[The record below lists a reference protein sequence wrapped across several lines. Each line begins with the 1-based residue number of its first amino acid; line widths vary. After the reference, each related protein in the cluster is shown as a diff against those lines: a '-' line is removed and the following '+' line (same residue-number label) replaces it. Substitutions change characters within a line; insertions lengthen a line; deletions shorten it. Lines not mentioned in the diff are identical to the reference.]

1 MGTRGESGLW
11 WRGLEDDV
19 LHGADRGVP
28 AEAEGGGSGGGAVVV
43 WGLRLAG
50 LVLAVTLGASV
61 LGGCVGSQ
69 TVSVPEVVGSPP
81 LSVGEVVGPE
91 MEEEVV
97 GKEPTAAPARPR
109 STEVAAEE
117 PEEKASPTV
126 SADDPDTE
134 TEVAVSAPP
143 GVDVVLIVSGYD
155 DSVQV
160 TNAGD
165 GTGRLFVV
173 EKPGRVWI
181 VQFGVELPEPFLDI
195 RDVVGDSGQEQ
206 GLLSMAFHPEFE
218 VNGVFYVNYTDRN
231 GDTVIA
237 RYRAGENQADG
248 ESGLVLLRIDQPF
261 RNHNGGQIAF
271 GPDGYLYVGAGDG
284 GSANDPKGNGQNLDT
299 LLGKMLRFD
308 VSNPDVL
315 AIPPGNPFV
324 GDPAARDEIWAYGLR
339 NPWRFTFDRET
350 GDLYIAD
357 VGQNRLEEVHFVSRA
372 QLDGPALNFGWNT
385 LEGSEC
391 FGRGECDRTGLE
403 EPVAE
408 YGHDQGC
415 SITGGFVYRG
425 QERPEL
431 TGVYLYADWCSGII
445 WGLIPDGRG
454 GWLSGIVGKAEIGIS
469 SFGEDEAGE
478 MYVTGMFTGGLYEV
492 VVATAG

>member
-1 MGTRGESGLW
+1 MTVSQEQI
-11 WRGLEDDV
+11 D
-19 LHGADRGVP
+19 
-28 AEAEGGGSGGGAVVV
+28 AEAQEPVA
-43 WGLRLAG
+43 A
-50 LVLAVTLGASV
+50 ATE
-61 LGGCVGSQ
+61 
-69 TVSVPEVVGSPP
+69 T
-81 LSVGEVVGPE
+81 GELPAPV
-91 MEEEVV
+91 EEVV
-97 GKEPTAAPARPR
+97 GEQATPMPTRPR
-109 STEVAAEE
+109 STAASAEE
-117 PEEKASPTV
+117 TLRATGMPEL
-126 SADDPDTE
+126 SAEEGVTE
-134 TEVAVSAPP
+134 SPP
-143 GVDVVLIVSGYD
+143 GVDVEPIVFGYD
-155 DSVQV
+155 DPVQV

-181 VQFGVELPEPFLDI
+181 VQSRVELPEPFLDI

-206 GLLSMAFHPEFE
+206 GLLSMAFHPDFE
-218 VNGVFYVNYTDRN
+218 SNEVFYVNYTDLSGN
-231 GDTVIA
+231 TAIA
-237 RYRAGENQADG
+237 RYRAGVGDDQADG
-248 ESGLVLLRIDQPF
+248 DSGVVLLRIAQPF

-271 GPDGYLYVGAGDG
+271 GPDGYLYVGTGDG

-308 VSNPDVL
+308 VSDPDVL

-339 NPWRFTFDRET
+339 NPWRFMFDRET

-357 VGQNRLEEVHFVSRA
+357 VGQNRLEEVHFVARA

-385 LEGSEC
+385 LEGSKC

-431 TGVYLYADWCSGII
+431 TGVYLYADWCSGLI
-445 WGLIPDGRG
+445 WALIPDGRG
-454 GWLSGIVGKAEIGIS
+454 GWMSGIVGQAAIGIS

-478 MYVTGMFTGGLYEV
+478 IYVTGMFTGGLYEV

>member
-1 MGTRGESGLW
+1 
-11 WRGLEDDV
+11 
-19 LHGADRGVP
+19 
-28 AEAEGGGSGGGAVVV
+28 
-43 WGLRLAG
+43 LRLAG
-50 LVLAVTLGASV
+50 LVLAVTLGAGV
-61 LGGCVGSQ
+61 LAGCAGSQTPAAGEATAPATGSQ
-69 TVSVPEVVGSPP
+69 TVSVSEVVGSPTV
-81 LSVGEVVGPE
+81 SVGDVADLETA
-91 MEEEVV
+91 EEVV
-97 GKEPTAAPARPR
+97 REEPTATPARAR

-117 PEEKASPTV
+117 SEEKVTPTI
-126 SADDPDTE
+126 SSDDLETK
-134 TEVAVSAPP
+134 TEVPVSAPP
-143 GVDVVLIVSGYD
+143 GVDVESVVFGYD
-155 DSVQV
+155 DPVQV

-195 RDVVGDSGQEQ
+195 RDVVGDFGQEQ
-206 GLLSMAFHPEFE
+206 GLLSMAFHPDFE
-218 VNGVFYVNYTDRN
+218 SNGVFYVDYTDLN
-231 GDTVIA
+231 GNTVIA
-237 RYRAGENQADG
+237 RYRAEENQADG
-248 ESGLVLLRIDQPF
+248 ESGLVLLYIQQPF

-271 GPDGYLYVGAGDG
+271 GPDGYLYVGTGDG

-308 VSNPDVL
+308 VSDPDVL
-315 AIPPGNPFV
+315 AIPPENPFV
-324 GDPAARDEIWAYGLR
+324 GDTAARDEIWAYGLR

-425 QERPEL
+425 QERPGL
-431 TGVYLYADWCSGII
+431 NGVYLYADWCSGII
-445 WGLIPDGRG
+445 WGLIPNGAG

-469 SFGEDEAGE
+469 SFGEDEAAE
-478 MYVTGMFTGGLYEV
+478 MYVTGMFTGALYEV
-492 VVATAG
+492 VVAKAG

>member
-1 MGTRGESGLW
+1 MPR
-11 WRGLEDDV
+11 
-19 LHGADRGVP
+19 
-28 AEAEGGGSGGGAVVV
+28 
-43 WGLRLAG
+43 LRLAR
-50 LVLAVTLGASV
+50 LVLAVTLGAGV
-61 LGGCVGSQ
+61 LAGCAVGSSGSSAGEETAPATGSQ
-69 TVSVPEVVGSPP
+69 TVSVPEVVGSPTA
-81 LSVGEVVGPE
+81 SVGDVVEPGVG
-91 MEEEVV
+91 EEVA
-97 GKEPTAAPARPR
+97 GEKPAATPARSR
-109 STEVAAEE
+109 STEIAAEE

-126 SADDPDTE
+126 SAEDVADEP
-134 TEVAVSAPP
+134 EVAVSAPP
-143 GVDVVLIVSGYD
+143 GVDVESIVFGFD
-155 DSVQV
+155 DPVQV

-173 EKPGRVWI
+173 EKPGRVWV

-206 GLLSMAFHPEFE
+206 GLLSMAFHPEFGA
-218 VNGVFYVNYTDRN
+218 NGVFYVNYTDRN

-237 RYRAGENQADG
+237 RYRAGVGENQADG
-248 ESGLVLLRIDQPF
+248 ESGLVLLRIEQPF

-271 GPDGYLYVGAGDG
+271 GPDGYLYVGTGDG

-308 VSNPDVL
+308 VINPDVL
-315 AIPPGNPFV
+315 AIPSGNPFV
-324 GDPAARDEIWAYGLR
+324 GDPAARDEIWGYGLR

-357 VGQNRLEEVHFVSRA
+357 VGQNRLEEVHFVSQA

-431 TGVYLYADWCSGII
+431 TGVYLYADWCSGLI
-445 WGLIPDGRG
+445 WGLIPNGAG

-478 MYVTGMFTGGLYEV
+478 MYVTGMFSGGLYEV
-492 VVATAG
+492 VVSTAG